1 VQRKKKTKILH
12 VIRSCKGVRS
22 GPVNQDVIED
32 DIMKPVNSSEV
43 HKLNCIFRNL
53 HKKVKY
59 LVEAATSLS
68 SMS

>member
-1 VQRKKKTKILH
+1 MQRQKKPNILH

-22 GPVNQDVIED
+22 GPMDQDVIED

-59 LVEAATSLS
+59 LVEAAS
-68 SMS
+68 SIS

>member
-1 VQRKKKTKILH
+1 M
-12 VIRSCKGVRS
+12 
-22 GPVNQDVIED
+22 NQDVIED